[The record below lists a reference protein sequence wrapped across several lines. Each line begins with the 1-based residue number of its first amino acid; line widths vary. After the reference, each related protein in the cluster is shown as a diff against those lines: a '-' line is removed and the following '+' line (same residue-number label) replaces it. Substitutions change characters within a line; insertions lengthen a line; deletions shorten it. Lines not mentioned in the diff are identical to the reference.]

1 MIEENNGVICKNEIK
16 ICGFFYKGKEFF
28 LIYFFVFGL
37 FDKIEFNIFLFLK
50 ISCLLLFLLIG
61 CIGICKYYFNC
72 FLEVINLL
80 ENK

>member
-1 MIEENNGVICKNEIK
+1 MVFFIK
-16 ICGFFYKGKEFF
+16 EGIF
-28 LIYFFVFGL
+28 LSYFFVFGL

-50 ISCLLLFLLIG
+50 ISCLLFFLLIG

-80 ENK
+80 ENKLMGR